1 MKMKLFN
8 KRGDGGETS
17 LLFGGRV
24 PKSDPRTETYG
35 TLDEAV
41 SALGLGRALA
51 ARERVKEIVLDL
63 QKELFVVGAELATRE
78 EDMERL
84 TDRVDQASVDRLQ
97 ELIEEIEGEIE
108 LPREFI
114 IPGANPSSS
123 ALDLARTIIRRG
135 ERRAVALRE
144 QGILSNPEVLRYL
157 NRLAD
162 LVFVLARYEERSG

>member
-1 MKMKLFN
+1 MKLFN

-24 PKSDPRTETYG
+24 PKSDPRTEAYG

-51 ARERVKEIVLDL
+51 GKERVKEIILEL
-63 QKELFVVGAELATRE
+63 QKELFVVGAELATSE
-78 EDMERL
+78 ENMDRL
-84 TDRVDQASVDRLQ
+84 TNRVEEAGVDRLQ
-97 ELIEEIEGEIE
+97 ELIEEIEEKIE
-108 LPREFI
+108 LPRAFV
-114 IPGANPSSS
+114 IPGENPSSS

-135 ERRAVALRE
+135 ERRAVALKE
-144 QGILSNPEVLRYL
+144 QGVLKNLEILCFL

-162 LVFVLARYEERSG
+162 LAFLLARFEES

>member
-1 MKMKLFN
+1 MKLFN

-24 PKSDPRTETYG
+24 PKSDLRTETYG

-41 SALGLGRALA
+41 SALGLARALA
-51 ARERVKEIVLDL
+51 NRERVKEIVLDL
-63 QKELFVVGAELATRE
+63 QQEIFVIGAELATRE
-78 EDMERL
+78 EDMEKL
-84 TDRVDQASVDRLQ
+84 TDRVDETSVDRLQ
-97 ELIEEIEGEIE
+97 ELIEEVESEIE
-108 LPREFI
+108 LPRAFI

-144 QGILSNPEVLRYL
+144 EGILDNPEVLRYL

-162 LVFVLARYEERSG
+162 LVFVLARYEELEG